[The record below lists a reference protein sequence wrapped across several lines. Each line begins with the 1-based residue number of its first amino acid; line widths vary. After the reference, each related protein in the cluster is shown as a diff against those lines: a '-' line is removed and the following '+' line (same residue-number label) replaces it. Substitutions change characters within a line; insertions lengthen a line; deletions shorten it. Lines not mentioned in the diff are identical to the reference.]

1 MKNKSARSKVEQFR
15 RDFVTLARDAGR
27 SYATVADSIRIA
39 GYFLNYLR
47 DNGIK
52 LRHTDSI
59 KNRHIV
65 GYLRFR
71 KEQGI
76 SVRTIQNERSA
87 IRGVL

>member
-15 RDFVTLARDAGR
+15 RDFITLARDAGR
-27 SYATVADSIRIA
+27 SFATTADSMRIA

-59 KNRHIV
+59 KTRHIV
-65 GYLRFR
+65 GYL
-71 KEQGI
+71 Q
-76 SVRTIQNERSA
+76 
-87 IRGVL
+87 

>member
-59 KNRHIV
+59 KTVILSGIFGSGKNRV
-65 GYLRFR
+65 FPF
-71 KEQGI
+71 
-76 SVRTIQNERSA
+76 ERSRMNVRLSVA
-87 IRGVL
+87 F